1 MKTQR
6 VYSLVVMTLFAL
18 SFFGSGAQAAEKSQ
32 ASREYL
38 VFIGTYTGPKS
49 QGIYA
54 FRFDAGTGRLSPLG
68 LAAATANPSF
78 LAVDP
83 SRRFLYAVNE
93 VGDFQGQ
100 KSGALSAF
108 AIDLKSG
115 KLRFLNQVASRGA
128 DPCYVSLDRT
138 GKYVMVA
145 NYSGGNVA
153 VFPML
158 ADGRLGEASAF
169 VQHHGHGVNPQRQ
182 EGPHAHMIETSP
194 DNRFVLAT
202 DLGLD
207 EVLAYRFDAA
217 KGTLTAND
225 PPFGKVPAGAGPR
238 HFAFSLGGKFVY
250 VINEM
255 GSSVTTLSYDAA
267 RGAFKELQ
275 TLSTLPKDFK
285 GRNDDAEVA
294 VHPSGKFLY
303 GSNRGHD
310 SIAVFATDPQTGTLR
325 LIEIVPTGG
334 KEPRS
339 FAIDPTGKYLIA
351 ANQNS
356 DSLVVFRID
365 AESGRLTPAGQTL
378 EVGSPVCVTFVA
390 LK

>member
-1 MKTQR
+1 
-6 VYSLVVMTLFAL
+6 MTLFAL
-18 SFFGSGAQAAEKSQ
+18 PFLASGAEAAEKSPV
-32 ASREYL
+32 SHDYL
-38 VFIGTYTGPKS
+38 AYIGTYTGAKS

-54 FRFDAGTGRLSPLG
+54 FRFDAATGRLTPLG
-68 LAAATANPSF
+68 LAAKTANPSF
-78 LAVDP
+78 LAVDQ
-83 SRRFLYAVNE
+83 SHRFLYAVNE
-93 VGDFQGQ
+93 VGDFQGH

-108 AIDLKSG
+108 AIDTKSG
-115 KLRFLNQVASRGA
+115 KLRFLNQVATRGA

-138 GKYVMVA
+138 GKYILVA
-145 NYSGGNVA
+145 NYSSGNIA

-158 ADGRLGEASAF
+158 ADGRIGEASAF
-169 VQHHGHGVNPQRQ
+169 VQHHGHSVNPKRQ

-194 DNRFVLAT
+194 DNRFVLTT

-207 EVLAYRFDAA
+207 EVLVYRFDAA
-217 KGTLTAND
+217 KGTLAANN

-238 HFAFSLGGKFVY
+238 HFTFSTDGKFVY

-255 GSSVTTLSYDAA
+255 GSSVTTFSYDAA
-267 RGAFKELQ
+267 RGALKELQ

-310 SIAVFATDPQTGTLR
+310 SIALFAIDPQSGTLR

-334 KEPRS
+334 KEPRN
-339 FAIDPTGKYLIA
+339 FAIDPTGKHLIA

-356 DSLVVFRID
+356 DDLKVFRID
-365 AESGRLTPAGQTL
+365 AQSGRLTPTDQML
-378 EVGSPVCVTFVA
+378 EVGSPVCVTFVGP
-390 LK
+390 K

>member
-1 MKTQR
+1 
-6 VYSLVVMTLFAL
+6 MTLLAL
-18 SFFGSGAQAAEKSQ
+18 PFLASGAEAAGKSP

-38 VFIGTYTGPKS
+38 AYIGTYTGLKS

-54 FRFDAGTGRLSPLG
+54 FRFDAATGRLSPLG
-68 LAAATANPSF
+68 LAAKSANPSF

-83 SRRFLYAVNE
+83 SHRFLYAVNE

-108 AIDLKSG
+108 AIDAKSG

-138 GKYVMVA
+138 GKYLLVA
-145 NYSGGNVA
+145 NYSSGNMA

-158 ADGRLGEASAF
+158 ADGRIGEASAF
-169 VQHHGHGVNPQRQ
+169 VQHHGHSVNPKRQ

-194 DNRFVLAT
+194 DNRFVLTT

-207 EVLAYRFDAA
+207 EVLVYRFDAA
-217 KGTLTAND
+217 KGTLAAND

-238 HFAFSLGGKFVY
+238 HFTFSPDAKFVY

-255 GSSVTTLSYDAA
+255 GSSVTTFSFDAA
-267 RGAFKELQ
+267 RGALKELQ

-310 SIAVFATDPQTGTLR
+310 SIAVFAIEPQTGTLR

-334 KEPRS
+334 KEPRN

-356 DSLVVFRID
+356 DDLRVFRID
-365 AESGRLTPAGQTL
+365 AQSGRLTPTDQSL
-378 EVGSPVCVTFVA
+378 EVGSPVGVTFVA
-390 LK
+390 AE